1 MALTM
6 KKEQLRSIFPRMKD
20 IDEWHDIME
29 DLLPKY
35 EITTY
40 PRLAGFLA
48 QCGHESGQFTII
60 QENLNYSADGLLRV
74 FGRYFRDKD
83 VNQYARQPEKIANL
97 VYANRMNNGDTAS
110 GDGYRFR
117 GRGVIQL
124 TGRYNYTEFGKSIG
138 MSPEDASQYMETKKG
153 ALHSACWFWDTNGLN
168 KYADQGDMKTMTKR
182 INGGY
187 NGLDERMHYYHVAMR
202 VFGGEVEVSYES
214 TILRKGSK
222 GPEVAKI
229 QEALGLKA
237 DGDFGPAT
245 FEAVVKFQLRNG
257 LTADGVV
264 GPTTKAKL
272 FG

>member
-20 IDEWHDIME
+20 IDEWYDIMG

-35 EITTY
+35 EINTKE
-40 PRLAGFLA
+40 RIAAFLA

-74 FGRYFRDKD
+74 FGRYFRDRD
-83 VNQYARQPEKIANL
+83 VNAYARNPEKIANL

-138 MSPEDASQYMETKKG
+138 MSPEDVSTYLETKKG
-153 ALHSACWFWDTNGLN
+153 ALHSACWFWVTNGLN
-168 KYADQGDMKTMTKR
+168 DLSDKGEMRSITKR

-187 NGLDERMHYYHVAMR
+187 NGLEDRMHYYHIAMR
-202 VFGGEVEVSYES
+202 VLGGEANVTAARV
-214 TILRKGSK
+214 IRKGDK
-222 GPEVAKI
+222 GPAVVKI
-229 QEALGLKA
+229 QEALGIPA

-245 FEAVVKFQLRNG
+245 FEAVMKFQLRNG
-257 LTADGVV
+257 LSADGVV
-264 GPTTKAKL
+264 GPATQNRL